1 MAVRYSKIY
10 CYSLCLVRMFGN
22 DDGSI
27 WTLIGAV
34 FLQLLRLGQGY
45 ILSDEVKIKIRKVNN
60 MDYGLLGMYLFLS
73 VIAIGSLVYVKIE
86 DHKEQKNNSYELES
100 FSMYIALALL
110 GVGMVIYAKI
120 EDRKKGK

>member
-1 MAVRYSKIY
+1 
-10 CYSLCLVRMFGN
+10 
-22 DDGSI
+22 
-27 WTLIGAV
+27 
-34 FLQLLRLGQGY
+34 
-45 ILSDEVKIKIRKVNN
+45 
-60 MDYGLLGMYLFLS
+60 MDYGLLGMYLFFS

-86 DHKEQKNNSYELES
+86 DHKEQKKTIAMNWNL